1 MNDILH
7 GQLNQLRIIS
17 KVRIGQRLNTTNN
30 LTVYEDSILN
40 WLRRKYYHDSK
51 DETVRLLQDL
61 YRTINQSATQLIADI
76 RTTRDEQVRLSK
88 MQVALTL
95 ASLINTSIK
104 GVENLSNTYSTY
116 TRTTSILHG
125 IVQDFA
131 IVTYTQLL
139 NVILVH
145 IYTKDLKNS
154 VLYNG
159 HIIYLGINAK
169 IQADNQAEYNPVH
182 LVPVPTTSIMTSNS
196 SPQVT
201 QRSCPPITGDIQGNH
216 IVS

>member
-17 KVRIGQRLNTTNN
+17 KVRAGQRLDTTNN

-40 WLRRKYYHDSK
+40 WVIRKYYHDSK
-51 DETVRLLQDL
+51 DEAVRLLQDL
-61 YRTINQSATQLIADI
+61 YRTINQSVTQLIADI
-76 RTTRDEQVRLSK
+76 LTTRDDQCRLRK

-104 GVENLSNTYSTY
+104 GVENLSNTYSTF

-139 NVILVH
+139 NVIPDN
-145 IYTKDLKNS
+145 IYTKDLNDS

-159 HIIYLGINAK
+159 HVIYIGVNAK
-169 IQADNQAEYNPVH
+169 IQADAAYDLESATYVKQ
-182 LVPVPTTSIMTSNS
+182 L
-196 SPQVT
+196 
-201 QRSCPPITGDIQGNH
+201 PPIDVDNSDAISK
-216 IVS
+216 IL